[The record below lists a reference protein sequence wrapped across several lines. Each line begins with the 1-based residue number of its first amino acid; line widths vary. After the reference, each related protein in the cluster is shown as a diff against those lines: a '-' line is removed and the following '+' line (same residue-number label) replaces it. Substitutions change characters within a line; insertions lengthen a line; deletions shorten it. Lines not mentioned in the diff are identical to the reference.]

1 LSQIGTND
9 HRHLVLGQDTANETL
24 NHFAETIKTNT
35 DVMHIL
41 LMDDLGIAFSS
52 GNNALITGLN
62 QLGDQLNIMSHDNFM
77 VVIADLYSN
86 LKSPQTY
93 NSSFLKLFQQ
103 SQAGVFYSM
112 DESDMQWFN
121 APISLQQKKSL
132 KWLPGRGFY
141 VAKGKAEFIQS
152 PLITPPSIDLSHKRK
167 MPWAKVVCTVIF
179 NNDQKRDLVLP
190 DNVPTHQLANVIALA
205 LKLPRD
211 RDTYYELKV
220 PDGKTFQRLPDSKT
234 LQQSYIL
241 NGSRLYLSQEKEDP
255 NSRAFLEGA
264 NGFKMRLRGKHADR
278 PFDPESFCGY
288 RPDPFGP
295 GKGRVQAPCRHHPCF
310 LSLRDQGPGQP

>member
-1 LSQIGTND
+1 MTDVLMLKEFEQTVDRTAQTAFRRFDPDRRGLSTVIPRLCRSSERWSLLDNPGWPPKWKVHFSPLKSVYFLEKGFPNQCNLTLIPFKRGPLSQIGTND

-52 GNNALITGLN
+52 GNNALITALN
-62 QLGDQLNIMSHDNFM
+62 QFGDQLNIMSHDNFM
-77 VVIADLYSN
+77 VVIADLYGN

-141 VAKGKAEFIQS
+141 VTKGKAEFIQS
-152 PLITPPSIDLSHKRK
+152 PLITPESI
-167 MPWAKVVCTVIF
+167 V
-179 NNDQKRDLVLP
+179 
-190 DNVPTHQLANVIALA
+190 
-205 LKLPRD
+205 
-211 RDTYYELKV
+211 
-220 PDGKTFQRLPDSKT
+220 
-234 LQQSYIL
+234 
-241 NGSRLYLSQEKEDP
+241 
-255 NSRAFLEGA
+255 
-264 NGFKMRLRGKHADR
+264 
-278 PFDPESFCGY
+278 
-288 RPDPFGP
+288 
-295 GKGRVQAPCRHHPCF
+295 
-310 LSLRDQGPGQP
+310 